1 MTANPESPPGTELSL
16 PCALWQRT
24 LDRIVARF
32 GLAEATD
39 NDGGPWLP
47 LESQVPMAQ
56 GRVGQTRLFR
66 GGPLFQVVCT
76 NIAVPAIQLDSH
88 MLFAFTPP
96 ASAVPHFTLDAV
108 QAGDHYAFHLDLIP
122 RVDLG
127 ACLAYMDH
135 CLTPLTAAYERG
147 ESMDGFSRA
156 HLSPRQHA
164 IMSPWMLAK
173 RTNREAFP
181 SIDGLVDAYLEHWFQ
196 LVEEGVPDEALDGI
210 GPDQLIERDR
220 RNKAIIFNRD
230 VDKVWD
236 QITPL
241 VGREAAERQIA
252 LLRAIEA

>member
-1 MTANPESPPGTELSL
+1 MTGSGETSTDAELSL
-16 PCALWQRT
+16 PCALWQKT
-24 LDRIVARF
+24 LGRIVDRF
-32 GLAEATD
+32 KLVEVTG
-39 NDGGPWLP
+39 NDGEPWLP
-47 LESQVPMAQ
+47 LESQVPVAQ

-66 GGPLFQVVCT
+66 GVPLFQVVST
-76 NIAVPAIQLDSH
+76 NIVVPAIQLDSH

-96 ASAVPHFTLDAV
+96 SSAVPHFTLDAV

-127 ACLAYMDH
+127 ASLAYMDH
-135 CLTPLTAAYERG
+135 CLTPLTDAYERG
-147 ESMDGFSRA
+147 ESMEGFSRA

-173 RTNREAFP
+173 RTTQEAFP
-181 SIDGLVDAYLEHWFQ
+181 NIDGLVDAYLEHWFQ
-196 LVEEGVPDEALDGI
+196 LVDEGVPEEALEST

-252 LLRAIEA
+252 VLRAMDA